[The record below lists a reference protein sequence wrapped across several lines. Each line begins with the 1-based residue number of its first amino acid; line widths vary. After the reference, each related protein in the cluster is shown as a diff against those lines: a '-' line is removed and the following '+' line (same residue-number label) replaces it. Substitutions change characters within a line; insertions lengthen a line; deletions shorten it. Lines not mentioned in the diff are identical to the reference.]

1 MKDDFKTWFADLSAV
16 PGMLA
21 GGVRRPDG
29 KFAGFGDEKNYPAE
43 KIEKLLRQFD
53 DLHQPLAAAGFSP
66 RWTTWAFEYGHLR
79 FVSRPDK
86 WLLMLLVTP
95 ETEAARELDLLSENF
110 LARPF
115 K

>member
-1 MKDDFKTWFADLSAV
+1 MKDNFKIWFAGLPAV

-21 GGVRRPDG
+21 CGVRRPNG
-29 KFAGFGDEKNYPAE
+29 KCVGHGDEKSYPPE
-43 KIEKLLRQFD
+43 KIEKLLHQFAG
-53 DLHQPLAAAGFSP
+53 LHEPLAAAEFSP

-95 ETEAARELDLLSENF
+95 ETEAMRELDPLSEDF
-110 LARPF
+110 LASPF

>member
-1 MKDDFKTWFADLSAV
+1 MKDNFKIWFAGLPAV

-21 GGVRRPDG
+21 CGVCRPDG
-29 KFAGFGDEKNYPAE
+29 RCAGHGGEKNYPAE
-43 KIEKLLRQFD
+43 KIEKLLHQFAG
-53 DLHQPLAAAGFSP
+53 LHEPLAAAEFSP

-86 WLLMLLVTP
+86 WLLMLLVSP
-95 ETEAARELDLLSENF
+95 ETEAMRELDPLSEDF
-110 LARPF
+110 LASPF

>member
-1 MKDDFKTWFADLSAV
+1 M

-21 GGVRRPDG
+21 CGVRRPDG
-29 KFAGFGDEKNYPAE
+29 RCAGHGGEKNYPVE
-43 KIEKLLRQFD
+43 KIEKLLGQFAG
-53 DLHQPLAAAGFSP
+53 LHEPLDAAEFSP

-79 FVSRPDK
+79 FVLRPDQ

-95 ETEAARELDLLSENF
+95 ETEAARELDALSEDF
-110 LARPF
+110 LVRPI